1 MPDDRL
7 PDERLPAH
15 IEASALLRQVQAA
28 GGFAAVLAKG
38 EREAGT
44 MIVVITAGGRDS
56 RAYERMPRADGTRG
70 WALAKTDSADDPG
83 ALPGWLDR
91 RREQDP
97 DVWIIEL
104 DIPQGERFIGL

>member
-1 MPDDRL
+1 MPD
-7 PDERLPAH
+7 PDQPEARLPAH
-15 IEASALLRQVQAA
+15 VEVSALLRQVQAA
-28 GGFAAVLAKG
+28 GGFGAVLAKG

-44 MIVVITAGGRDS
+44 LIVVVMAGGSGS
-56 RAYERMPRADGTRG
+56 RAYERMPRADGSRG
-70 WALAKTDSADDPG
+70 WTLAKSDSPDEPG
-83 ALPGWLDR
+83 AFAAWLDR